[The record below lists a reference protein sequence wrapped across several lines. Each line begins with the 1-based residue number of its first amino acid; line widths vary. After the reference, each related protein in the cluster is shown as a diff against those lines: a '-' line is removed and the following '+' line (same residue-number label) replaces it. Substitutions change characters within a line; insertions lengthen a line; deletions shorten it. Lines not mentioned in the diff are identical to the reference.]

1 MDKKNEKWI
10 KKMRNELLIYILMKK
25 ILKLVYYFDIF

>member
-25 ILKLVYYFDIF
+25 ILKLVYFFDIF